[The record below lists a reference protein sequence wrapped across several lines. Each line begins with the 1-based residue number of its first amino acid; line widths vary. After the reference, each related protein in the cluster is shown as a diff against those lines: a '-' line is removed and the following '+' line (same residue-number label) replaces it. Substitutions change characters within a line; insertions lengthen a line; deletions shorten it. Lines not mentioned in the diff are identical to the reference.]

1 MNSNVCM
8 STAICDLLSVF
19 VCRIFYSISFCSTTL
34 SHIISLHVLRS
45 LPFSFRNREDAENCS
60 DKANPTEQKVE
71 TRGLHCGILETD
83 HILADKKRE
92 QPVRERG
99 HWRHGGLSFSAGTNS
114 ILVNGSE
121 VQFFCSIFRMVYL
134 GKSSTFIAQ
143 ANGPNPSEKATMKT
157 MRQTRGSHPKL
168 TITLAQ
174 SNGRSS
180 MKK

>member
-1 MNSNVCM
+1 M
-8 STAICDLLSVF
+8 STPFCNLLSVL
-19 VCRIFYSISFCSTTL
+19 VCRIFYSISLCSTSL

-71 TRGLHCGILETD
+71 TRGLHCGILETN

-114 ILVNGSE
+114 ILVRS
-121 VQFFCSIFRMVYL
+121 SIFL
-134 GKSSTFIAQ
+134 FDI
-143 ANGPNPSEKATMKT
+143 
-157 MRQTRGSHPKL
+157 
-168 TITLAQ
+168 
-174 SNGRSS
+174 SNGVPGKEFNIHCPSQWSKPERKGYNENHEANQREPS
-180 MKK
+180 

>member
-1 MNSNVCM
+1 MNSKVCM
-8 STAICDLLSVF
+8 STPICDLLSVL
-19 VCRIFYSISFCSTTL
+19 VCSIFYSISLCSTSL

-92 QPVRERG
+92 QPVREGG

-114 ILVNGSE
+114 ILVNGLD
-121 VQFFCSIFRMVYL
+121 VQFFCSNSL
-134 GKSSTFIAQ
+134 PGKEFNIHCPSQWSKTERKCYNENHE
-143 ANGPNPSEKATMKT
+143 ANQGEPS
-157 MRQTRGSHPKL
+157 
-168 TITLAQ
+168 
-174 SNGRSS
+174 
-180 MKK
+180 

>member
-1 MNSNVCM
+1 MNSEVCM
-8 STAICDLLSVF
+8 STPICDLLSVV
-19 VCRIFYSISFCSTTL
+19 VCRIFYSINFCSTSL

-121 VQFFCSIFRMVYL
+121 VQYFECCTWERVRHSLPKPMVQNRAKRL
-134 GKSSTFIAQ
+134 QWKPWGKPAGAILNWQ
-143 ANGPNPSEKATMKT
+143 
-157 MRQTRGSHPKL
+157 
-168 TITLAQ
+168 
-174 SNGRSS
+174 
-180 MKK
+180 